1 MLSNCGHDENGK
13 YSGGKAGDQTGT
25 EYAMINWYNR
35 PWNCVLRHPNEAVGV
50 DLAKVAVA
58 AAQNPLVGYDQ
69 GQRGTYHQ
77 HLKASGWD
85 PSKITIACEADC
97 SSSTAANI
105 IAVGHRLGI
114 KELQQLNA
122 GLTTSG
128 LRKACKAAGFEV
140 LTESKYLT
148 SDKYLRKGD
157 IPLYEGHHVAI
168 NTTNGSQV
176 GGTTT
181 NVAGL
186 CSKLQGASNKDASIA
201 GTYKTTCDLNLRCG
215 AGSDKYAVIVAMPKG
230 TKCRC
235 YGYYSKASNGKK
247 WYFVIATVNG
257 KQYTGFASSAYL
269 AK

>member
-25 EYAMINWYNR
+25 EYAMIAWYNR

-50 DLAKVAVA
+50 DLAKVATA
-58 AAQNPLVGYDQ
+58 AAQNNLVGYDQ

-77 HLKASGWD
+77 HLKASAWD

-114 KELQQLNA
+114 KELQVLSP

-140 LTESKYLT
+140 LTDSKYLT

-176 GGTTT
+176 GGTT
-181 NVAGL
+181 VDASGL
-186 CSKLQGASNKDASIA
+186 CKKLQSAAYKDAAIA
-201 GTYKTTCDLNLRCG
+201 GTYKTTCGLNLRYG
-215 AGSDKYAVIVAMPKG
+215 AGKDKYASVVVMPEG
-230 TKCRC
+230 TKCKC
-235 YGYYSKASNGKK
+235 YGYYSKDSSGKK
-247 WYFVIATVNG
+247 WYLVIATVNG
-257 KQYTGFASSAYL
+257 KQLTGFAHSGYL
-269 AK
+269 KK